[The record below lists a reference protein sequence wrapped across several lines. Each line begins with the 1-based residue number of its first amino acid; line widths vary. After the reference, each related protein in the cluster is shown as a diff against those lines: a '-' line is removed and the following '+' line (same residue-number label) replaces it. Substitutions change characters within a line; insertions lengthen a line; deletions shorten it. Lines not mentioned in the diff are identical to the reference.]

1 MTILQARDSTM
12 TPAVTKSAIDTV
24 EVASIEQG
32 FVGKVAIVTG
42 ADTPLGA
49 SIAHLLAAHG
59 ARIALVGRDEMFL
72 RILESTIAATGGDAV
87 VLVADVR
94 DRITMQGVVM
104 ATVERFGA
112 LHLAV
117 NSGAAIPE
125 TSRRRGAGGK
135 HEDVIT
141 VDQSALFYAM
151 RVQLPAIEAAG
162 GGAVV
167 NIASVY
173 GQWGFP
179 ERATSID
186 GAGGV
191 SSLTRSAA
199 RQWGRRGVRINEL
212 QPGVINSW
220 PRGEKPEAKAAGA
233 IVSSIPANRIGEP
246 SEVAAAVLFLLS
258 DSASY
263 ITGARLAV
271 DGGYA
276 A

>member
-1 MTILQARDSTM
+1 METTIG
-12 TPAVTKSAIDTV
+12 VTDGGVHRA
-24 EVASIEQG
+24 AHLHPG
-32 FVGKVAIVTG
+32 LLGKVAIVTG

-49 SIAHLLAAHG
+49 SVSELLASHG
-59 ARIALVGRDEMFL
+59 ARLSLVGRDEVSL
-72 RILESTIAATGGDAV
+72 RIQESKIAAAGGDAV

-94 DRITMQGVVM
+94 EPVTMQGVVM

-112 LHLAV
+112 VHFAV
-117 NSGAAIPE
+117 NNAAATRE
-125 TSRRRGAGGK
+125 ARSRRAGAEK
-135 HEDVIT
+135 WEDVVS
-141 VDQSALFYAM
+141 VDHSALFYAM

-173 GQWGFP
+173 GEWGFP
-179 ERATSID
+179 EQAT
-186 GAGGV
+186 GADAPDGV

-199 RQWGRRGVRINEL
+199 RTWGSRGVRINEL
-212 QPGVINSW
+212 QPGVINSC
-220 PRGEKPEAKAAGA
+220 PRGEEPGGKTTGV
-233 IVSSIPANRIGEP
+233 IVRSIPANRIGQP

-263 ITGARLAV
+263 ITGAHLPV